1 MEKSLQDTC
10 RDAKLEQHITAQE
23 IADQSGVPLSSVNNF
38 FASTSKAPGVYA
50 AGPICK
56 VLGVS
61 IDRYFGIEEIVLAQD
76 QIKQLQQVHDEDVRL
91 ARIEGAYDEL
101 SKSAEEQ
108 KKKEKR
114 QRTMLY
120 ITSLLSAIL
129 LGIVTWYM
137 AFDYRM
143 QNDGLI
149 RSGTVGTIAWV
160 IIALLAVGVGV
171 LASVILLTFA
181 ADKKSKQREETEDGQ
196 LH

>member
-61 IDRYFGIEEIVLAQD
+61 MDRYFGIVEVVLAQD

-108 KKKEKR
+108 KKKARR

-129 LGIVTWYM
+129 LVLVHGGM
-137 AFDYRM
+137 AFAHVWVKY
-143 QNDGLI
+143 GLKVCGADVAKLFPVQ
-149 RSGTVGTIAWV
+149 RRKY
-160 IIALLAVGVGV
+160 AVGV
-171 LASVILLTFA
+171 VI
-181 ADKKSKQREETEDGQ
+181 
-196 LH
+196 

>member
-61 IDRYFGIEEIVLAQD
+61 MDRYFGIVEVVLAQD
-76 QIKQLQQVHDEDVRL
+76 QIKQLQQVHDE
-91 ARIEGAYDEL
+91 EGAYDEL

-108 KKKEKR
+108 KKKARR

-129 LGIVTWYM
+129 LGIVTWYV
-137 AFDYRM
+137 ALDYRV
-143 QNDGLI
+143 QDEGLI
-149 RSGTVGTIAWV
+149 RSRTTGTIAWIV
-160 IIALLAVGVGV
+160 IALLAVGIGV
-171 LASVILLTFA
+171 LTSVLLSTLA
-181 ADKKSKQREETEDGQ
+181 ADKKSKQGEEAENEQ

>member
-10 RDAKLEQHITAQE
+10 REAKLEQHITAQE
-23 IADQSGVPLSSVNNF
+23 IADRSGVPLSSVNNF

-61 IDRYFGIEEIVLAQD
+61 LDHYFGIVEVVLAQD
-76 QIKQLQQVHDEDVRL
+76 QIKQLQEAHDEDVRL

-101 SKSAEEQ
+101 SKSTEEQ
-108 KKKEKR
+108 KKREKR

-129 LGIVTWYM
+129 LGIVTWYV
-137 AFDYRM
+137 AFDYRV

-149 RSGTVGTIAWV
+149 RYRTVGTIAWI
-160 IIALLAVGVGV
+160 IIALLAVGVCV
-171 LASVILLTFA
+171 LISVLLSTLA
-181 ADKKSKQREETEDGQ
+181 ADKKSKQGEESENEQ